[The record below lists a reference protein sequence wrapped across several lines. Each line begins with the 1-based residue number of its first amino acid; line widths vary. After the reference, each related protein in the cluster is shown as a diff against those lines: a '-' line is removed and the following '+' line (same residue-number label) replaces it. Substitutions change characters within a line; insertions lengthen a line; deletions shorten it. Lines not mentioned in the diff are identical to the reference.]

1 MDGIQAF
8 MLERP
13 YQVRKDG
20 TDWIYTA
27 AVHCLYKGS
36 TMSIPQHA
44 DDSYYRLVMLTTR
57 QLIIRAHNALIYHDE
72 YELYFQL
79 IDCSYSLYDLPQ

>member
-8 MLERP
+8 ILERP
-13 YQVRKDG
+13 FQVRKDG

-36 TMSIPQHA
+36 TTSIPQLA
-44 DDSYYRLVMLTTR
+44 DDA
-57 QLIIRAHNALIYHDE
+57 Q
-72 YELYFQL
+72 
-79 IDCSYSLYDLPQ
+79 

>member
-8 MLERP
+8 ILERP

-36 TMSIPQHA
+36 TMSIPQLA
-44 DDSYYRLVMLTTR
+44 DDSHYNPCS
-57 QLIIRAHNALIYHDE
+57 NALIYHDE
-72 YELYFQL
+72 YEVYFVDTPKL
-79 IDCSYSLYDLPQ
+79 GKVY